1 MTGCTTR
8 LLSPCPTPLPVY
20 LRLLAQLNLIYI
32 CKWFPWKMNAYLT
45 WNRGTKATKP
55 KLRHISYRLNSVRN
69 AVQWHILRVWFF
81 EKKNNGVRFTRTSC
95 VHHFEMITLDAGNH
109 LTGNIVSQ
117 LDTCRRN
124 RTEVDLNKCNQ
135 CTKIQCDWLTDFCVS
150 IQQVTMKG
158 HFNIWLLLSAFVLFQ
173 VNNKH
178 DWLLNNKKMNEMKI
192 YWNKADQEGKK
203 TLTHTKKPN
212 LTKQKKKW

>member
-1 MTGCTTR
+1 MQMISMENER
-8 LLSPCPTPLPVY
+8 LLDLKSRHKGHKAEIAPHFIQIEFCSKCRTVTHIKS
-20 LRLLAQLNLIYI
+20 LI
-32 CKWFPWKMNAYLT
+32 F
-45 WNRGTKATKP
+45 R
-55 KLRHISYRLNSVRN
+55 
-69 AVQWHILRVWFF
+69 
-81 EKKNNGVRFTRTSC
+81 KKNNGVRFTRTSC